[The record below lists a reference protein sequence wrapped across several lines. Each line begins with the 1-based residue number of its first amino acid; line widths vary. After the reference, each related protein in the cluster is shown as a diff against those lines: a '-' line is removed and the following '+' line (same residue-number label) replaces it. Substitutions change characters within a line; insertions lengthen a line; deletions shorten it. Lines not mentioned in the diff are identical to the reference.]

1 MNSATM
7 KFRICRLRRC
17 LMPPSPAR
25 VKHQN
30 GPTVK
35 HVAHHI
41 SVGII
46 MYHVYHNVKL
56 FMYHI
61 TISHLLK
68 MDEKGT
74 LDRTGSTKFMKVG
87 FKVLRSISLQHTYTY
102 WDCDIVR
109 LFPLRDHSS
118 RSCCGHHRC
127 FPHCRCCVSH
137 CRRPGP
143 DGTMLE
149 PRGFLQCSFHVTS
162 WQNTSSAR
170 PAWRKFRK
178 NETAKRNQWPIAKFW
193 RCRSNQL
200 LHLWGASTNEH
211 MVVEMRMKWYERIHA
226 QLTEG
231 TNAPMNRLNEWVN
244 QWVNEPI

>member
-1 MNSATM
+1 
-7 KFRICRLRRC
+7 
-17 LMPPSPAR
+17 MPPSPAR

-87 FKVLRSISLQHTYTY
+87 FKVPRSISLQHTYTY
-102 WDCDIVR
+102 WDCDILR

-143 DGTMLE
+143 DGAGTTRFSSM
-149 PRGFLQCSFHVTS
+149 FISCDIMTKYQQC
-162 WQNTSSAR
+162 
-170 PAWRKFRK
+170 PAYVAEVSKK
-178 NETAKRNQWPIAKFW
+178 
-193 RCRSNQL
+193 
-200 LHLWGASTNEH
+200 
-211 MVVEMRMKWYERIHA
+211 
-226 QLTEG
+226 
-231 TNAPMNRLNEWVN
+231 
-244 QWVNEPI
+244 